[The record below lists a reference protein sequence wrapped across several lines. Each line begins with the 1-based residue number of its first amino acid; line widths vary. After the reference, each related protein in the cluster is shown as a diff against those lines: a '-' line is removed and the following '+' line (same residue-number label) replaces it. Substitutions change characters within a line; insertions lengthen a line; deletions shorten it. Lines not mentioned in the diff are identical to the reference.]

1 MMDVQTEV
9 YDDAQN
15 IGGDWRYRPKRSM
28 RFRGPASESFPGFP
42 VESEQVTLGIGIE
55 AATK

>member
-28 RFRGPASESFPGFP
+28 RFRGPASESFP